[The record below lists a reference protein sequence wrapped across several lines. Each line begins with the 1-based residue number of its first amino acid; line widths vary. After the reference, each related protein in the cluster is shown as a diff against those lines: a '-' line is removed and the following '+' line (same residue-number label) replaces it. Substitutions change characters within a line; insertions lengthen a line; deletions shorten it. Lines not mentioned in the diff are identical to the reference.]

1 MAELKRIN
9 VGVIGAGWVG
19 GIRASAC
26 AHNAIVDEL
35 HIAEI
40 DPKRQAEIAAEIDP
54 TSITDDWQTLI
65 ANDSID
71 LMVISMT
78 PETKRFPM
86 VMAALEAGKH
96 VFVEKPIAPTI
107 EEAEQAYAL
116 AEANNLKVTIGYSR
130 RFDPRYVYVKK
141 ALNEGLIGEPVTCL
155 VSRHS
160 TRELGEKITG
170 RSKMS
175 PTSIGGVHDLDF
187 VLWCLQPRKP
197 IRVYS
202 QTAGKL
208 FSRKSDTPDHQW
220 VMVTM
225 DDGTTVTVGVGWIL
239 PIGYPNYVQAWIEVI
254 GTDGALTIDDTHKEV
269 QFNTTEHGIRYPLSS
284 MPGEPVDHVFAGSMY
299 DETGHFLEAVAYD
312 RPAMVTRDEAILV
325 MDVYNAADL
334 SAERGEPV
342 TLPRNDPSPVKA
354 AE

>member
-9 VGVIGAGWVG
+9 VGLIGAGWVG
-19 GIRASAC
+19 GIRANAC
-26 AHNAIVDEL
+26 AHNAIVDQL

-40 DPKRQAEIAAEIDP
+40 DPKRQAEITAETDP
-54 TSITDDWQTLI
+54 TSITDDWQRLI
-65 ANDSID
+65 ADDSID

-141 ALNEGLIGEPVTCL
+141 ALRDGLIGDPVTCL

-160 TRELGEKITG
+160 TRELGAKITG

-197 IRVYS
+197 VRVYS

-208 FSRKSDTPDHQW
+208 FSQTSKTPDHQW

-225 DDGTTVTVGVGWIL
+225 DDGTTITVGVGWIL

-254 GTDGALTIDDTHKEV
+254 GTDGVLTIDDTHKEV
-269 QFNTTEHGIRYPLSS
+269 QLNTAENGIRYPLSS

-312 RPAMVTRDEAILV
+312 RPAMVTRAEALLV
-325 MDVYNAADL
+325 MDVCNAADL

-342 TLPRNDPSPVKA
+342 TLPRNDPTAVG
-354 AE
+354 

>member
-1 MAELKRIN
+1 MAEVKRIN
-9 VGVIGAGWVG
+9 VGVIGTGWVG
-19 GIRASAC
+19 GIRANAC
-26 AHNAIVDEL
+26 AQNGIVDEL

-40 DPKRQAEIAAEIDP
+40 NPKRQSEIQAETNP
-54 TSITDDWQTLI
+54 TSITDNWQTI
-65 ANDSID
+65 ID
-71 LMVISMT
+71 NEAIDVIVISMT
-78 PETKRFPM
+78 PETQRYPIL
-86 VMAALEAGKH
+86 MAALEAGKN

-116 AEANNLKVTIGYSR
+116 ADSKNLKITIGYSR

-141 ALNEGLIGEPVTCL
+141 SLREGLIGDPVTCL

-208 FSRKSDTPDHQW
+208 FSKKSDTPDHQW

-225 DDGTTVTVGVGWIL
+225 DDGTTVTIGVGWIL

-269 QFNTTEHGIRYPLSS
+269 QFNTTANGIRYPLSS
-284 MPGEPVDHVFAGSMY
+284 MPGEPIDHVFAGSMY
-299 DETGHFLEAVAYD
+299 DETGHFLEAVAFD
-312 RPAMVTRDEAILV
+312 RPAMVTREEALTV
-325 MDVYNAADL
+325 MSVYTAADL
-334 SAERGEPV
+334 SVERGEPV
-342 TLPRNDPSPVKA
+342 VLPRNDNTNP
-354 AE
+354 

>member
-1 MAELKRIN
+1 MAEVKRIN
-9 VGVIGAGWVG
+9 VGVIGTGWVG
-19 GIRASAC
+19 GIRANAC
-26 AHNAIVDEL
+26 AHNGIVDEL

-40 DPKRQAEIAAEIDP
+40 NPKRQSEIQAETNP
-54 TSITDDWQTLI
+54 TSITDNWQTI
-65 ANDSID
+65 ID
-71 LMVISMT
+71 NEAIDVIVISMT
-78 PETKRFPM
+78 PETQRYPIL
-86 VMAALEAGKH
+86 MAALEAGKN
-96 VFVEKPIAPTI
+96 VFVEKQIAPTI

-116 AEANNLKVTIGYSR
+116 ADSKNLKITIGYSR

-141 ALNEGLIGEPVTCL
+141 SLREGLIGDPVTCL

-208 FSRKSDTPDHQW
+208 FSKKSDTPDHQW

-225 DDGTTVTVGVGWIL
+225 DDGTTVTIGVGWIL

-269 QFNTTEHGIRYPLSS
+269 QFNTTANGIRYPLSS
-284 MPGEPVDHVFAGSMY
+284 MPGEPIDHVFAGSMY
-299 DETGHFLEAVAYD
+299 DETGHFLEAVAFD
-312 RPAMVTRDEAILV
+312 RPAMVTREEALTV
-325 MDVYNAADL
+325 MSVYTAADL
-334 SAERGEPV
+334 SVERGEPIV
-342 TLPRNDPSPVKA
+342 LPRNDNTNP
-354 AE
+354 

>member
-9 VGVIGAGWVG
+9 VGVIGTGWVG
-19 GIRASAC
+19 GIRANAC
-26 AHNAIVDEL
+26 AQNGLVDQL

-40 DPKRQAEIAAEIDP
+40 DPKRQAEIKAETNP

-65 ANDSID
+65 ADDSID
-71 LMVISMT
+71 VIVISMT
-78 PETKRFPM
+78 PETKRYPM

-107 EEAEQAYAL
+107 EEAEKAYAL
-116 AEANNLKVTIGYSR
+116 AEANNLKITIGYSR

-141 ALNEGLIGEPVTCL
+141 ALREGFIGEPVTCL
-155 VSRHS
+155 VSRQS

-175 PTSIGGVHDLDF
+175 PASIGGVHDIDF
-187 VLWCLQPRKP
+187 LLWCLQPRKP

-202 QTAGKL
+202 QTSGKL
-208 FSRKSDTPDHQW
+208 FSQKSDTPDHQW

-225 DDGTTVTVGVGWIL
+225 DDGTTITVGVGWIL
-239 PIGYPNYVQAWIEVI
+239 PVGYPNYVQGWIEVI
-254 GTDGALTIDDTHKEV
+254 GTEGALTIDDTHREV
-269 QFNTTEHGIRYPLSS
+269 QLNTTEHGIRYPLSS
-284 MPGEPVDHVFAGSMY
+284 MPGEPVDHVFAGSMHN
-299 DETGHFLEAVAYD
+299 EVGHFIEAVAYD
-312 RPAMVTRDEAILV
+312 RPAMVTRDEALLV

-334 SAERGEPV
+334 SVERDEPV
-342 TLPRNDPSPVKA
+342 MLPRNDTRA
-354 AE
+354 G

>member
-1 MAELKRIN
+1 M
-9 VGVIGAGWVG
+9 
-19 GIRASAC
+19 
-26 AHNAIVDEL
+26 

-40 DPKRQAEIAAEIDP
+40 NPKRQSEIQAETNP
-54 TSITDDWQTLI
+54 TSITDNWQTI
-65 ANDSID
+65 ID
-71 LMVISMT
+71 NEAIDVIVISMT
-78 PETKRFPM
+78 PETQRYPIL
-86 VMAALEAGKH
+86 MAALEAGKN

-116 AEANNLKVTIGYSR
+116 ADSKNLKITIGYSR

-141 ALNEGLIGEPVTCL
+141 SLREGLIGDPVTCL

-208 FSRKSDTPDHQW
+208 FSKKSDTPDHQW

-225 DDGTTVTVGVGWIL
+225 DDGTTVTIGVGWIL

-269 QFNTTEHGIRYPLSS
+269 QFNTTANGIRYPLSS
-284 MPGEPVDHVFAGSMY
+284 MPGEPIDHVFAGSMY
-299 DETGHFLEAVAYD
+299 DETGHFLEAVAFD
-312 RPAMVTRDEAILV
+312 RPAMVTREEALTV
-325 MDVYNAADL
+325 MSVYTAADL
-334 SAERGEPV
+334 SVERGEPV
-342 TLPRNDPSPVKA
+342 VLPRNDNTNP
-354 AE
+354 

>member
-1 MAELKRIN
+1 MAEVKRIN
-9 VGVIGAGWVG
+9 VGVIGTGWVG
-19 GIRASAC
+19 GIRANAC
-26 AHNAIVDEL
+26 AQNGIVDEL

-40 DPKRQAEIAAEIDP
+40 NPKRQSEIQAETNP
-54 TSITDDWQTLI
+54 TSITDNWQTI
-65 ANDSID
+65 ID
-71 LMVISMT
+71 NEAIDVIVISMT
-78 PETKRFPM
+78 PETQRYPIL
-86 VMAALEAGKH
+86 MAALEAGKN

-116 AEANNLKVTIGYSR
+116 ADSKNLKITIGYSR

-141 ALNEGLIGEPVTCL
+141 SLREGLIGDPVTCL

-208 FSRKSDTPDHQW
+208 FSKKSDTPDHQW

-225 DDGTTVTVGVGWIL
+225 DDGTTVTIGVGWIL

-269 QFNTTEHGIRYPLSS
+269 QFNTTANGIRYPLSS
-284 MPGEPVDHVFAGSMY
+284 MPGEPIDHVFA
-299 DETGHFLEAVAYD
+299 ETGHFLEAVAFD
-312 RPAMVTRDEAILV
+312 RPAMVTREEALTV
-325 MDVYNAADL
+325 MSVYTAADL
-334 SAERGEPV
+334 SVERGEPV
-342 TLPRNDPSPVKA
+342 VLPRNDNTNP
-354 AE
+354 